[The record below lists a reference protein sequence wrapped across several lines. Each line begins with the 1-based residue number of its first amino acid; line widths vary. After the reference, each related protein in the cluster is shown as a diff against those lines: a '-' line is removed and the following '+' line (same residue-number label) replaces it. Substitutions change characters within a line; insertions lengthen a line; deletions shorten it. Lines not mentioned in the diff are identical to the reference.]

1 MKRMNL
7 LALSG
12 LGLLLASCSAGNA
25 DAPDGGRP
33 PLPTGVE
40 VRFPAAPANTYLSLL
55 TEEGASVYQRSVT
68 AGLTRVE
75 VDPDGWKAEEKN
87 AQDVTLLLLA
97 GIVEG
102 SVKAN
107 IGDARA
113 RFLHWSMWQDRNTN
127 GTRDEG
133 ETLNLMT
140 HDRVAYA
147 SQPFTVSFKT
157 AAPNMQ
163 QTWKLNGGWSRA
175 EHYVYLPEGSQTYIR
190 SLESNPVQRY
200 TLHVETPITS
210 Q

>member
-1 MKRMNL
+1 MKCMHL
-7 LALSG
+7 LALGG
-12 LGLLLASCSAGNA
+12 LALLLASCSAGNA

-55 TEEGASVYQRSVT
+55 TEEGTSVYQRSVG
-68 AGLTRVE
+68 AGVTGIE
-75 VDPDGWKAEEKN
+75 VDPAGWKAEEKN
-87 AQDVTLLLLA
+87 AQDVTLLLPA

-102 SVKAN
+102 SVNAD

-113 RFLHWSMWQDRNTN
+113 RFLHWLMWQDKNTN
-127 GTRDEG
+127 GTRDDG

-147 SQPFTVSFKT
+147 SQAFTVSFRT
-157 AAPNMQ
+157 TTPDMQ
-163 QTWKLNGGWSRA
+163 QTWKLNAGWSRA
-175 EHYVYLPEGSQTYIR
+175 AHYVYLPEGARTYLR
-190 SLESNPVQRY
+190 SLESDPVQRY